1 MLGVLQYRIALLQ
14 HVAAVLDIAFL
25 TVLDGSADGLYDRIV
40 LHELLVIVPIGR
52 FLVLVLIVPVFLTVP
67 VLFVLFAFLPLFLRL
82 VLAIILGAAADVLE
96 DAELIAVHLG
106 EPVEDFRPPP
116 GIDPAHQRADDL
128 RQFVLSLRPEA
139 LIAALQSR
147 QLHIAFLGDLILQI
161 QAEEVPQLLIII
173 PVHAFAFG

>member
-52 FLVLVLIVPVFLTVP
+52 FLVLVLIVPIFLAIPVFLTVP
-67 VLFVLFAFLPLFLRL
+67 VLFALFAFLPLFLRLVL

-139 LIAALQSR
+139 LIAAL
-147 QLHIAFLGDLILQI
+147 
-161 QAEEVPQLLIII
+161 
-173 PVHAFAFG
+173 